1 MSQTARRFSISR
13 QQVQAR
19 LNRLR
24 KSHRQ
29 GMLGIAEVVGL
40 GVGALMLLTVFAGYV
55 YFLVPARSQAASLAL
70 DRDLRQKHLRG
81 MQLDFDKSQS
91 TKATVQKI
99 TDSLDDFENN
109 RLVDRNAGR
118 MFLYEELN
126 QLIRKNGLRN
136 SSGPTYALLDPLET
150 ATQERTAAA
159 SKSAA
164 AKWQSIYPGIA
175 VNVTVEGP
183 YQSLRH
189 FVRDIESS
197 KAFITINAVE
207 LERAESNAQLP
218 DGGGKAA
225 NAPISLRL
233 DLATYFQRPN
243 QSNEAIPDQPAALH

>member
-1 MSQTARRFSISR
+1 MSQTAQRFSISR

-29 GMLGIAEVVGL
+29 GMLGVAEAIGL
-40 GVGALMLLTVFAGYV
+40 AGGALMLLAVFVGYL
-55 YFLVPARSQAASLAL
+55 YFLVPARSQATSLAR

-81 MQLDFDKSQS
+81 MQADFDRGQS

-126 QLIRKNGLRN
+126 QLIRKNALRN
-136 SSGPTYALLDPLET
+136 SSGPTYALLDPIDT
-150 ATQERTAAA
+150 ATQERAAPA

-175 VNVTVEGP
+175 VNLTVEGP
-183 YQSLRH
+183 YQTLRH
-189 FVRDIESS
+189 FVRDLESS
-197 KAFITINAVE
+197 KSFITINAVE
-207 LERAESNAQLP
+207 LERATESNAQLSP
-218 DGGGKAA
+218 DGSAKSA

-233 DLATYFQRPN
+233 DLATYFQRPAN
-243 QSNEAIPDQPAALH
+243 DVSPDQTQAH